1 MVVSELVFELLPLKG
16 KFKGNFVPALEF
28 SHFIN
33 STCIVL
39 HLTIV

>member
-1 MVVSELVFELLPLKG
+1 MVVTELVFELLPLKG
-16 KFKGNFVPALEF
+16 KFMGYFVPALEF
-28 SHFIN
+28 SHFVN